1 MKPNKTKMKYSVI
14 IPVYNS
20 EKTIKRCIESI
31 MLQNRPDVE
40 IIIIN
45 DGSTDNSESICKA
58 LQTEHQNI
66 VYITKE
72 NGGVS
77 SARNSGLSVATG
89 EYVMFVDSDDYVD
102 NKCFDIIDK
111 YIKSNA
117 DFYQFGFSI
126 VANGLVKETREFSEC
141 NVNTSSEKEAFISDG
156 VITRSINSPW
166 AKIYKRKI
174 IHDNDLSFCQD
185 LSIGEDLTFVFS
197 FLLLAERL
205 ERLSD
210 TIYFAD
216 IGNDESL
223 SRKYR
228 DDLAEQLIGVYD
240 SMVKALHKSNTKSK
254 SLNRALVW
262 LFYRNAYSVVN
273 DIAKSGLTFLERRKK
288 LKAMCSLF
296 NSKKVAP
303 IGFKCKI
310 IAIPIKLK
318 LVDIV
323 DILYQLINKV
333 MRLNYI

>member
-1 MKPNKTKMKYSVI
+1 MKYSVI

-20 EKTIKRCIESI
+20 AKTIKRCIESI
-31 MLQNRPDVE
+31 ILQNRADVE

-45 DGSTDNSESICKA
+45 DGSTDETDSICKA
-58 LQTEHQNI
+58 LQAEHENI
-66 VYITKE
+66 IYITKE

-77 SARNSGLSVATG
+77 SARNSGLSAATG

-102 NKCFDIIDK
+102 NNCFDTIDK

-126 VANGLVKETREFSEC
+126 VTNGLVKETREFSEC
-141 NVNTSSEKEAFISDG
+141 NVNTSSEKEAFVSDG
-156 VITRSINSPW
+156 IVTRSINSPC
-166 AKIYKRKI
+166 AKIFKRKI
-174 IHDNDLSFCQD
+174 INEQNLRFCEELSV
-185 LSIGEDLTFVFS
+185 GEDLTFVFS
-197 FLLLAERL
+197 FLLLADRF

-210 TIYFAD
+210 KIYFAD
-216 IGNDESL
+216 TGNEESL

-228 DDLAEQLIGVYD
+228 ENLSEQLLGVYD
-240 SMVKALHKSNTKSK
+240 GMVKALKKSK
-254 SLNRALVW
+254 TESKLINRSLAW

-273 DIAKSGLTFLERRKK
+273 DLAKSGLTFLERRRK

-303 IGFKCKI
+303 IGFKCQL

-318 LVDIV
+318 LVGLTDVVFQVISK
-323 DILYQLINKV
+323 IK
-333 MRLNYI
+333 